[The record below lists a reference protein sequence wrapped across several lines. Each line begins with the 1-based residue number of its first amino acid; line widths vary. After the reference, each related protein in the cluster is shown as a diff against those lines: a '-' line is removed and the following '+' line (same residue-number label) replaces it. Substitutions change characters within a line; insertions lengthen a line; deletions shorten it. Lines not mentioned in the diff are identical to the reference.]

1 MSISIQENLV
11 FKEHLV
17 AFTVTFFAYA
27 LKLKLQPNVTI
38 FITSLI
44 FYSPCEKKNYNNIQ
58 CGVKKMITK
67 YFKERFFNDC
77 IEFTC
82 FIQKLKNKT
91 RLLCLLI
98 AFEFLDVGEIF
109 SISRRTIVAVV
120 KQLLSEITQSFPR
133 HCTMSG
139 ANNWGLYSRH
149 IFSYWLFQVVNI
161 VHIIYIYIYTY
172 YVYLYVFVYIYT

>member
-1 MSISIQENLV
+1 
-11 FKEHLV
+11 
-17 AFTVTFFAYA
+17 
-27 LKLKLQPNVTI
+27 
-38 FITSLI
+38 
-44 FYSPCEKKNYNNIQ
+44 
-58 CGVKKMITK
+58 MITK

-120 KQLLSEITQSFPR
+120 KQLFSEITQSFPR

-149 IFSYWLFQVVNI
+149 IFSYRLFQVVNI
-161 VHIIYIYIYTY
+161 VHIIYIYIYI
-172 YVYLYVFVYIYT
+172 YVLRISIRICIHIYIIVYSENDLLL